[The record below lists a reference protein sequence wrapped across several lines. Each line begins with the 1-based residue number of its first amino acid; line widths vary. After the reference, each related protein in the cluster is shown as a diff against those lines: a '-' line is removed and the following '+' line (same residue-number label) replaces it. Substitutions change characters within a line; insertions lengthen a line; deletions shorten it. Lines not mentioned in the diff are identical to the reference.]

1 MEKITYK
8 MFREKSWNEKTEFER
23 FQTVVDWVHEIL
35 WGTPRRPEVKFE
47 GMMTKV
53 KPKRA
58 RKADGTYKGDDKSTP
73 NINEAWIGGKAPKK
87 KRKK

>member
-53 KPKRA
+53 KPKRKP
-58 RKADGTYKGDDKSTP
+58 RQVKDVSFFERVVKGGH
-73 NINEAWIGGKAPKK
+73 NIFSPPK
-87 KRKK
+87 